1 MKKKNTKELILIGG
15 GRWAKIYLEE
25 LIKKKIKVNIV
36 TSNYNLKKKFIN
48 QKFKNCKIFRK
59 LNDINI
65 KKNFYIIVSNATRKR
80 LNIIKKIAYLKNE
93 ILIEKPLTDDPNDYF
108 RYKLNKENIYLGLQ
122 FVHSNYLKFVKREIK
137 NKKIESIR
145 LDWFDNKKEKK
156 TFNENINFIEDSYYH
171 FFSIIR
177 VFLNNKNLINNHS
190 ILKKNKIES
199 IYNDT
204 KIILNAAKHKYSKKR
219 MLIIK
224 TNKNKYTLNFK
235 NINEILIK
243 KNHTLKIKIIKNT
256 KNIPIQI
263 NNFLFQ
269 KKKIQINSLKN
280 LNYLFRDLIKLRK
293 SFSKTET

>member
-1 MKKKNTKELILIGG
+1 M
-15 GRWAKIYLEE
+15 
-25 LIKKKIKVNIV
+25 
-36 TSNYNLKKKFIN
+36 
-48 QKFKNCKIFRK
+48 
-59 LNDINI
+59 
-65 KKNFYIIVSNATRKR
+65 
-80 LNIIKKIAYLKNE
+80 
-93 ILIEKPLTDDPNDYF
+93 
-108 RYKLNKENIYLGLQ
+108 
-122 FVHSNYLKFVKREIK
+122 KREIK